1 MVVAVRLAY
10 VNTDVADIG
19 SKRNS
24 VSGSYLHVNLTSL
37 VLNEQR

>member
-1 MVVAVRLAY
+1 MVITVRLAY
-10 VNTDVADIG
+10 VNTDVADVG

-24 VSGSYLHVNLTSL
+24 VSGSDLHVNLTSL